1 MESRYG
7 LIEAYR
13 PEKTAIAR
21 IIFVHGLFG
30 HPYKTWTKQISPS
43 VPQWSKNNEINRE
56 MTVAHSDGQADSSSN
71 NVTSRKNAKSVFWPE
86 VLLPKVLPDT
96 QIYIWGYDADI
107 DNFASSASQN
117 TALERNSETLD
128 RTGDSFRQTLAKYD
142 IQIYSSREEREVRK
156 WFILNTMVVDAD
168 FVKIGDVKE
177 EVGSIPENHS
187 NVAKFAFTSDIGF
200 KRVSAQLGRWV

>member
-13 PEKTAIAR
+13 PEKTAIARYAYSFFCSNDLTLKYHR

-117 TALERNSETLD
+117 T
-128 RTGDSFRQTLAKYD
+128 
-142 IQIYSSREEREVRK
+142 V
-156 WFILNTMVVDAD
+156 
-168 FVKIGDVKE
+168 
-177 EVGSIPENHS
+177 H
-187 NVAKFAFTSDIGF
+187 
-200 KRVSAQLGRWV
+200 